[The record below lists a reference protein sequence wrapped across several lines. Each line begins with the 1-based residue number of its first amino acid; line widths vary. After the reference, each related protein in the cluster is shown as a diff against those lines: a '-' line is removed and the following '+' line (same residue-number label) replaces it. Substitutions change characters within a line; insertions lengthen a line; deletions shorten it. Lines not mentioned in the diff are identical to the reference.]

1 MKKFQISYIVTAL
14 AIAFPTIAAYFKF
27 QFFDDFDA
35 RNFLT
40 GLSIAMFF
48 TIIRLKNKIKKI
60 EEVAEP
66 NHAGG

>member
-27 QFFDDFDA
+27 QFFDDFIA

-48 TIIRLKNKIKKI
+48 TIIR
-60 EEVAEP
+60 
-66 NHAGG
+66 